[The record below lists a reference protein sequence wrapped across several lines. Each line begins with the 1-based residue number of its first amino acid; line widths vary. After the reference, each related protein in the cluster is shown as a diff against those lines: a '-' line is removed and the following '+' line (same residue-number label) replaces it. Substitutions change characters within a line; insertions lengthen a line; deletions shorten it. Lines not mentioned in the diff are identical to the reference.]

1 MDQFWT
7 EDTIEIY
14 CALLGRAFFK
24 IKALDDWGVFPCSV
38 GVSST
43 GKSTTIECVSSA
55 VGSVKTID
63 TNNNGFILQ
72 GADKCELLCIDEAE
86 NLPAR
91 LNIEIMKAMPRGEKI
106 TINGKYRETY
116 DTCWDVPVL
125 LSSNEI
131 INYQDK
137 SGAIAKRI

>member
-7 EDTIEIY
+7 DDTIEVY
-14 CALLGRAFFK
+14 CALLGRVFFK
-24 IKALDDWGVFPCSV
+24 IKSLDDWGVFPCSV

-55 VGSVKTID
+55 VGYVKTID
-63 TNNNGFILQ
+63 TNNNGFILEDT
-72 GADKCELLCIDEAE
+72 DKCELLCIDEAE

-91 LNIEIMKAMPRGEKI
+91 LDIEKMKAMPRGEKI
-106 TINGKYRETY
+106 TINGKNRKQY
-116 DTCWDVPVL
+116 DISWDVPVL
-125 LSSNEI
+125 LSSNEV
-131 INYQDK
+131 INYKDK